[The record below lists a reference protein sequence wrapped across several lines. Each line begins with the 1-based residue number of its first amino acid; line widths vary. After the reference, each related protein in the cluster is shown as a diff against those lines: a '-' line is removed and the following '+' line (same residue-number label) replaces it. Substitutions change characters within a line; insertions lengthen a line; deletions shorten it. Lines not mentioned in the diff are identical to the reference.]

1 MWIWRLVMLPPCV
14 LVYISV
20 KGCCFVDGTRSGG
33 LLAAVTETN
42 LLKKESGAS
51 YKDFYGINFGGICQ
65 VERTNER
72 VLLPNKEN
80 SPFGGKI
87 RC

>member
-1 MWIWRLVMLPPCV
+1 MLPPGA

-20 KGCCFVDGTRSGG
+20 EGCCCFVNGTRSGG
-33 LLAAVTETN
+33 LLATVTETN
-42 LLKKESGAS
+42 LLKKESGGV

-87 RC
+87 PPLTKEF